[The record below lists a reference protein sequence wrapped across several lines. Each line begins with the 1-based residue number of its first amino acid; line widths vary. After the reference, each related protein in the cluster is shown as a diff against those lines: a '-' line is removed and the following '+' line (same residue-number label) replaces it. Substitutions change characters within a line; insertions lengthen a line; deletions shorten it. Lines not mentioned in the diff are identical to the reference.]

1 MLLLCKFAIQELFYW
16 VLLQSPIEVKI
27 VPFQMSKYESLRV
40 KTVFNLGF
48 YFISYDQFYIQG

>member
-1 MLLLCKFAIQELFYW
+1 MLLLCKFTIQELFYW
-16 VLLQSPIEVKI
+16 VLMQSPIEVKI
-27 VPFQMSKYESLRV
+27 VPFQTSKYESLRV